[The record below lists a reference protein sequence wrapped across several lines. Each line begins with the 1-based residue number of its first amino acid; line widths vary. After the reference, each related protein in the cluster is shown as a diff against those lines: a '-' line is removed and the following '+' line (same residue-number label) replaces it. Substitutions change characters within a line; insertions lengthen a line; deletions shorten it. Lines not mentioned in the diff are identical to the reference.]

1 MQIIHNIC
9 GISADTQFEFQKTSL
24 ELTEKLDKNKSQDGN
39 HFECESIFRQ
49 LILFFFF
56 CFLSYIFHFF
66 LFSSNFI
73 FFFLSIKI
81 FIIYRRNFELLLL
94 EQQDF
99 NLTISRLTTLDSI
112 FAEYHVTFNFQDVRC
127 QYCASIFFIGMV
139 FYNISIWMQ
148 LLYGNY
154 SVRIT
159 NINIILKSMNLT
171 KFCVQKLLYFI
182 L

>member
-1 MQIIHNIC
+1 MRVNI
-9 GISADTQFEFQKTSL
+9 SPTNL
-24 ELTEKLDKNKSQDGN
+24 
-39 HFECESIFRQ
+39 IF
-49 LILFFFF
+49 LLLFLVLYF
-56 CFLSYIFHFF
+56 SFF

-81 FIIYRRNFELLLL
+81 FIIYRRNFELF

-159 NINIILKSMNLT
+159 NIDIILKSMNLT